1 MQYNEFTVVLPTLNE
16 GKNIAE
22 LISNLKK
29 RYSGVSVIVADDGSK
44 DNTVE
49 EAKRMNKLYGNVK
62 VIERKKL
69 RRDKG
74 LTASVIDGIKE
85 CRTKYAVVMDA
96 DLQHPYQVVGKIAGR
111 LYDGDKITVGIR
123 AEVEDWPFYRK
134 FVSKTLILVG
144 YAVLFVRRS
153 QSCGDIFSGFF
164 GVERDFFLEVYSKNK
179 GRFIGRGFK
188 VLFDLLKCIRRNS
201 VQASD
206 VPYVFRNRK
215 FGESKAGAGQVLDL
229 VRSFV
234 S

>member
-29 RYSGVSVIVADDGSK
+29 RYRGVSVIVADDGSK

>member
-29 RYSGVSVIVADDGSK
+29 RYRGVSVIVADDGSK

-96 DLQHPYQVVGKIAGR
+96 DLQHPYQVVGKIAER